1 MTSGPD
7 RKEILELVDEAEQSG
22 ARRSRIAEWLGLH
35 ARTLRRWRKAE
46 EEGRADR
53 RPTAERP
60 RPVNALSEE
69 EREAVLELCN
79 QPEYAHLPPSQIVP
93 RLADEGIYL
102 ASESTFYRIL
112 REAGQ
117 ATHRGRA
124 QPPQKPVQPQPCRAT
139 GPNQV
144 WSWDITYLAAAI
156 RGTFYRLY
164 MVEDIFSRKIVGWEI
179 HEQESAAHASTLI
192 SKACLREGIR
202 PGELVLHAD
211 NGGPMKG
218 ATMLATLQRIPRRTS
233 ISPSSSWG
241 PETLTISCPCWMASS
256 TTTWAVALDDML
268 LLSLPVSRM
277 RKWLTDYPPM
287 NRNMLHYTVS
297 CLRHMENLA
306 TDLALHDTLKR
317 LANLILRHV
326 DSSHGPQ
333 NCPYPVHLIH
343 DLKHEKLAQMIGS
356 VRQVVNQHLQKLKK
370 SGALEHGTGKLFVRD
385 LELLKNYAE
394 GIVDKTRHS

>member
-211 NGGPMKG
+211 NGGADEGRHHVGHAATAGCG
-218 ATMLATLQRIPRRTS
+218 AVIQPA
-233 ISPSSSWG
+233 
-241 PETLTISCPCWMASS
+241 
-256 TTTWAVALDDML
+256 
-268 LLSLPVSRM
+268 
-277 RKWLTDYPPM
+277 
-287 NRNMLHYTVS
+287 
-297 CLRHMENLA
+297 
-306 TDLALHDTLKR
+306 
-317 LANLILRHV
+317 
-326 DSSHGPQ
+326 
-333 NCPYPVHLIH
+333 
-343 DLKHEKLAQMIGS
+343 IG
-356 VRQVVNQHLQKLKK
+356 
-370 SGALEHGTGKLFVRD
+370 E
-385 LELLKNYAE
+385 
-394 GIVDKTRHS
+394 